1 MTQRSVIVAG
11 NNTIDFKD
19 PLEITAWLDAALEKE
34 KEKYEQCPV
43 MSDMIPEYVDAQAW
57 GYVIAGYFLVEES
70 FKALLYVRGKTVP
83 KTHSLSML
91 FDSFEEDDK
100 AILRE
105 YYNDYRATI
114 GGRIGMFPFKS
125 LDDFLV
131 NLDGDKNER
140 GDHIGSFAWRYFLIE
155 KKRSQKM
162 PSVSVDYLHEIV
174 FGCIRIIE
182 SAESV
187 TFDPSRCTH
196 SWRLHSK
203 RRKKY
208 DNWLIV
214 RMNSE
219 GWDDL
224 GDRLEILWGPDYR
237 GRFDLYLSKGKGQG
251 VFLFAEIPGDN
262 DLPVFDKK
270 LEIETLD
277 VEQSYRNIGVTWPSG
292 SPID

>member
-1 MTQRSVIVAG
+1 MAG

-19 PLEITAWLDAALEKE
+19 PLWITTWLDAALKKE
-34 KEKYEQCPV
+34 KEKYEKCPV
-43 MSDMIPEYVDAQAW
+43 IPDMVPEYIDAQAW

-70 FKALLYVRGKTVP
+70 FKALLHVHGKEVP
-83 KTHSLSML
+83 KRHSLSTL
-91 FDSFEEDDK
+91 FDSMEQNDK
-100 AILRE
+100 TILRE
-105 YYNDYRATI
+105 YYDDYKATI
-114 GGRIGMFPFKS
+114 GGNLGMFPFKS

-131 NLDGDKNER
+131 NLDGDKSER
-140 GDHIGSFAWRYFLIE
+140 GDHVGSFDWRYFLIE
-155 KKRSQKM
+155 EKRSQKM

-187 TFDPSRCTH
+187 TFDPSRCIH

-214 RMNSE
+214 KMNSE